1 MLAQEYGSEK
11 EAETM
16 NQLMDSN
23 DNWMRDVSSSQRSK
37 TMRHTLILK
46 KAWRNVVSYRGLWI
60 LGILLALTT
69 FSGKGAYLVGQRDQH
84 EFSGEGITVEPRDDE
99 TFWQALERTMETEFA
114 DVDRDLERFFATE
127 FGIGMNSRVGTYLTI
142 LIGAALVLYIAGRV
156 ARYVSETALIHMVD
170 RHEGSGER
178 LSVRQGLRLGW
189 SRAAWRL
196 FLIDLVITI
205 AAAAAGIVLFG
216 LVLSPVALWINGG
229 ETAVIVGGLL
239 TASLLLLAIFVVIIF
254 AGLVTLVRMM
264 ARRACALEGLT
275 VTGSIRRGYAMVR
288 TSLKDVILMGLATA
302 GINGIW
308 PAVIGTA
315 ALLLL
320 SAGLAIGALPVVILA
335 GLSDPATLPAAIL
348 GGAFFILV
356 MVAPL
361 VFLEGL
367 LRVFFSSVWTLAYR
381 QLRDLE
387 TTTEEAAPA
396 SPVPDTP
403 LPVPSA

>member
-1 MLAQEYGSEK
+1 
-11 EAETM
+11 M

-361 VFLEGL
+361 VF
-367 LRVFFSSVWTLAYR
+367 FSSVWTLAYR

-387 TTTEEAAPA
+387 TTPEEAAPA

-403 LPVPSA
+403 LPVPTA

>member
-1 MLAQEYGSEK
+1 
-11 EAETM
+11 
-16 NQLMDSN
+16 
-23 DNWMRDVSSSQRSK
+23 
-37 TMRHTLILK
+37 
-46 KAWRNVVSYRGLWI
+46 
-60 LGILLALTT
+60 
-69 FSGKGAYLVGQRDQH
+69 
-84 EFSGEGITVEPRDDE
+84 
-99 TFWQALERTMETEFA
+99 
-114 DVDRDLERFFATE
+114 
-127 FGIGMNSRVGTYLTI
+127 
-142 LIGAALVLYIAGRV
+142 
-156 ARYVSETALIHMVD
+156 
-170 RHEGSGER
+170 
-178 LSVRQGLRLGW
+178 
-189 SRAAWRL
+189 
-196 FLIDLVITI
+196 
-205 AAAAAGIVLFG
+205 
-216 LVLSPVALWINGG
+216 
-229 ETAVIVGGLL
+229 LL

>member
-1 MLAQEYGSEK
+1 
-11 EAETM
+11 
-16 NQLMDSN
+16 
-23 DNWMRDVSSSQRSK
+23 V
-37 TMRHTLILK
+37 ILK

-69 FSGKGAYLVGQRDQH
+69 FSGRWTFLVGQRDQH
-84 EFSGEGITVEPRDDE
+84 ELGWEGITIERGDDE
-99 TFWQALERTMETEFA
+99 TFWQALERTLETELA
-114 DVDRDLERFFATE
+114 DVDWDLERFFATE
-127 FGIGMNSRVGTYLTI
+127 FGIGMNSRVGTYLII
-142 LIGAALVLYIAGRV
+142 LAGAALVLYTAGRV
-156 ARYVSETALIHMVD
+156 ARYVSETALVHMVD
-170 RHEGSGER
+170 RHEESGER
-178 LSVRQGLRLGW
+178 LSIRQGLRLGW

-239 TASLLLLAIFVVIIF
+239 TGSLLLLATFVVIIF

-264 ARRACALEGLT
+264 ARRACVLEGQT
-275 VTGSIRRGYAMVR
+275 VIDSIRRGYGMVR
-288 TSLKDVILMGLATA
+288 DSLRDVILMGLATV
-302 GINGIW
+302 GINTVW
-308 PAVIGTA
+308 PAVIGMA

-320 SAGLAIGALPVVILA
+320 SAGLLMGALPVLIFA
-335 GLSDPATLPAAIL
+335 SLSDPATLPAAIL

-356 MVAPL
+356 VVAPL

-387 TTTEEAAPA
+387 TATEETAPA
-396 SPVPDTP
+396 SPVLDTA
-403 LPVPSA
+403 LPVPSV

>member
-1 MLAQEYGSEK
+1 
-11 EAETM
+11 
-16 NQLMDSN
+16 
-23 DNWMRDVSSSQRSK
+23 
-37 TMRHTLILK
+37 MRHTLILK

-69 FSGKGAYLVGQRDQH
+69 FSGRWTFLVGQRDQH
-84 EFSGEGITVEPRDDE
+84 ELGWEGITIERGDDE

-189 SRAAWRL
+189 TRAAWRL

-239 TASLLLLAIFVVIIF
+239 TGSLLLLATFVVIIF

-264 ARRACALEGLT
+264 ARRACALEGMT

-356 MVAPL
+356 VVAPL

-387 TTTEEAAPA
+387 TTPEEAAPA

>member
-1 MLAQEYGSEK
+1 
-11 EAETM
+11 M

-114 DVDRDLERFFATE
+114 DVDRDLERFFATG

-288 TSLKDVILMGLATA
+288 KSLKDVILMGLATA

-361 VFLEGL
+361 VLLEGL

-387 TTTEEAAPA
+387 TTPEEAAPA

>member
-1 MLAQEYGSEK
+1 
-11 EAETM
+11 M

-387 TTTEEAAPA
+387 TTPEEAAPA